1 MASLLALSRAA
12 SEEAKR
18 FAVRA
23 LWLHVVALAFAIV
36 GLELASPWGHSCGV
50 LALIAELIAWVLR
63 FLSSRRHTAAETAR
77 RAALLMNGYGTAKE
91 PADAA
96 DIRAGL
102 GTRIEVRAASM
113 EDPDYFSSTEPP
125 GRSRFLDLFA
135 ESAFWSKHLYR
146 LAGHVALGSFVAVLT
161 ATVVLFVL
169 LTPTGVSPALVVFAR
184 VLVPTISFFISVD
197 LLGLSLGWYDAAGT
211 ADSVDRTLRA
221 EAIADEADV
230 IRLFAEYGAAT
241 ATSVPIPTWLYDRQH
256 DRLNREWNRR
266 KGRA

>member
-18 FAVRA
+18 FAART
-23 LWLHVVALAFAIV
+23 LWSHVVALAFAIV
-36 GLELASPWGHSCGV
+36 ALEVPNPWAHICGM
-50 LALIAELIAWVLR
+50 LALIAELTAWVFK

-77 RAALLMNGYGTAKE
+77 RAALLMDGYGATGE

-96 DIRAGL
+96 DIRVSL
-102 GTRIEVRAASM
+102 GTRTEVRAAFL
-113 EDPDYFSSTEPP
+113 EDPNYFSSTEPP
-125 GRSRFLDLFA
+125 GRRRFLDLFA
-135 ESAFWSKHLYR
+135 ESAFWSKHLFR
-146 LAGHVALGSFVAVLT
+146 LAGQLALGFFVAVLT
-161 ATVVLFVL
+161 GTVVLFVL
-169 LTPTGVSPALVVFAR
+169 LTPTGIAPVLAVFAR
-184 VLVPTISFFISVD
+184 VLVPIIGFFISVD

-211 ADSVDRTLRA
+211 ADHVDRTLQA
-221 EAIADEADV
+221 AANADEADL

-241 ATSVPIPTWLYDRQH
+241 ATTAPIPTWLYDRQH